1 MRLIFMGTPQ
11 FAVPALE
18 KIHNSKH
25 QIVMVVTA
33 PDKPRGRGRKIGPT
47 PIKEAAIR
55 FGLPV
60 LQPENLKTS
69 TFLEQLMALNPDLN
83 VVVAFRILPESAFSL
98 PRHGSVNLH
107 ASLLPKYRGAAPINW
122 AIINGETKTGLT
134 TFLLKKQVDTGDI
147 LMQREIDIAE
157 DDDFGSLH
165 DKMAILGANL
175 LMETID
181 AVESGSIRPKPQ
193 DKNMG
198 TAAPKLTPAT
208 GLINWTLP
216 ASQIHNLVRGL
227 SPVPGAYSI
236 LSGKKMIFIKA
247 NAIDDI
253 KHAAPG
259 TIIEAD
265 ARSGMVVVCGQGA
278 LSVLLLKPEGKRV
291 MGSAEFVRGYNVK
304 VGNQFSG

>member
-1 MRLIFMGTPQ
+1 MGTPQ

-175 LMETID
+175 LMETI
-181 AVESGSIRPKPQ
+181 EG
-193 DKNMG
+193 
-198 TAAPKLTPAT
+198 
-208 GLINWTLP
+208 
-216 ASQIHNLVRGL
+216 
-227 SPVPGAYSI
+227 
-236 LSGKKMIFIKA
+236 F
-247 NAIDDI
+247 
-253 KHAAPG
+253 
-259 TIIEAD
+259 
-265 ARSGMVVVCGQGA
+265 RSGRQSGRHQKTSFRRRYVLFRCRQRSLGFDKSCDCRDLGVDQGGRRMPVISRP
-278 LSVLLLKPEGKRV
+278 L
-291 MGSAEFVRGYNVK
+291 Y
-304 VGNQFSG
+304 